1 MSYLFLRLLQILEQW
16 QRIKPFRLYGAVY
29 PLRQTVIGRIVIL
42 THADTDIVV
51 VQHRCISITRIL
63 HTAVRMVRRA
73 AQITSACPHHR
84 LLQCLH
90 RVLGFKRRR
99 HYETEDGTRVIIGY
113 QMQVARIA
121 SLQRDISDIGHPK
134 RVYMIDI
141 HILSK
146 IRILK
151 IQVVRV
157 GRMACASGR
166 NNQMMLAHQ
175 VQKIVPCIAPSLA
188 HNTAHNI
195 V

>member
-1 MSYLFLRLLQILEQW
+1 
-16 QRIKPFRLYGAVY
+16 
-29 PLRQTVIGRIVIL
+29 
-42 THADTDIVV
+42 
-51 VQHRCISITRIL
+51 
-63 HTAVRMVRRA
+63 MVRRA
-73 AQITSACPHHR
+73 TQITSACPHHR

-99 HYETEDGTRVIIGY
+99 HYKTEDGTRVVIGY
-113 QMQVARIA
+113 QMQVTRIA

-141 HILSK
+141 HIFSK

-157 GRMACASGR
+157 GRVACTAWR

-175 VQKIVPCIAPSLA
+175 VQKIVPCIPPSLA
-188 HNTAHNI
+188 HDNRLTIISERNRKFFQESII
-195 V
+195 VVQLLLRCLSKRDILLFWVRIL